1 MAIDNIFTPQ
11 NERFYAVTT
20 HAAGPQGR
28 CL

>member
-20 HAAGPQGR
+20 HAAGPQGA
-28 CL
+28 

>member
-20 HAAGPQGR
+20 MLPALRGR